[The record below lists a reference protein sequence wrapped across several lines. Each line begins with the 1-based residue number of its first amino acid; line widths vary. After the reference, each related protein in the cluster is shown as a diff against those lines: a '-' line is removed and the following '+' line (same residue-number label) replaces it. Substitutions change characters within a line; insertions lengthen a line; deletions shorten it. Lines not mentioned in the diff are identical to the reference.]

1 MSVWA
6 SRWLARACVCTRPCV
21 CVYPLACVCTER
33 DRYGRAGGSPV
44 YGVCVYPPTR
54 ACVRDRYGRAGGS
67 PVRVCVPA
75 RPCMCVYPPA
85 CACMCAYVSVRPCPL
100 GRATGSPLPVTICD
114 VPASGMGCLGC
125 SDGRSRDDLDLVL
138 WFRSSRGARFCMMA
152 G

>member
-1 MSVWA
+1 MGEPV
-6 SRWLARACVCTRPCV
+6 ARPCMCVRTRPCV
-21 CVYPLACVCTER
+21 RVQSEIGMGEPVARPCMCVRTRPPVHVCAYPPACACAER

-44 YGVCVYPPTR
+44 HVC
-54 ACVRDRYGRAGGS
+54 A
-67 PVRVCVPA
+67 
-75 RPCMCVYPPA
+75 YPPA

-114 VPASGMGCLGC
+114 VPASGMGCFGC